1 MHIFS
6 FHNWFPCQNSGI
18 FFLKQGQ
25 KTKTARKIRIA
36 ILHSDK
42 LYGIKITES
51 HERTLSFV
59 KTMLLTILGQ
69 LYQIK
74 HLIFSWKLQAALFTK
89 YSEYH
94 KITVYFFTLH
104 YQRQLRYYG
113 NKKASYMQDPSAKL
127 KMVHFD
133 KKKHLNKW
141 YDPTFW
147 TVGHNLIHSSSSRHR
162 FHKYS
167 ILITTW
173 PFKPFL
179 VEIHNLIKML
189 SSAIYKFKNPTK
201 DLKSKHQNHFKR
213 NMTRFSHKKNIH
225 RNFQSI

>member
-18 FFLKQGQ
+18 VSLKQGQ

-51 HERTLSFV
+51 HERTLSFM

-104 YQRQLRYYG
+104 YQRQLRYYE

-147 TVGHNLIHSSSSRHR
+147 TVGHNLIH
-162 FHKYS
+162 K
-167 ILITTW
+167 
-173 PFKPFL
+173 
-179 VEIHNLIKML
+179 EIPGINISFWTQPGHL
-189 SSAIYKFKNPTK
+189 
-201 DLKSKHQNHFKR
+201 NHFLWKITILS
-213 NMTRFSHKKNIH
+213 NCFPQ
-225 RNFQSI
+225 QSTNSRT

>member
-6 FHNWFPCQNSGI
+6 FHNWFLSQNSGI
-18 FFLKQGQ
+18 FSVKLGQ
-25 KTKTARKIRIA
+25 KTKIARKVSIA
-36 ILHSDK
+36 ILHPDK
-42 LYGIKITES
+42 SYGIKITES

-74 HLIFSWKLQAALFTK
+74 HLTFSWKLQAALFTK

-104 YQRQLRYYG
+104 YHRQLRYYG
-113 NKKASYMQDPSAKL
+113 NKNASYMQDQSAKL

-141 YDPTFW
+141 YDPTFQ
-147 TVGHNLIHSSSSRHR
+147 TAGHNLIHKGIPGINIS
-162 FHKYS
+162 FWTQPG
-167 ILITTW
+167 L
-173 PFKPFL
+173 L
-179 VEIHNLIKML
+179 
-189 SSAIYKFKNPTK
+189 
-201 DLKSKHQNHFKR
+201 NHFFWKITILS
-213 NMTRFSHKKNIH
+213 NCFPQ
-225 RNFQSI
+225 QSTNSRT